1 VGISFRDAAAHGIPS
16 EVERLVKSSFYYIFI
31 QCIAKWCTWTLDQ
44 TQERTSAGDPLS
56 PFLFILAIDT
66 LQFIFQ
72 KAIDEGLL
80 SPLRERTTRIRLSLY
95 VDDAALFLNPTKADV
110 EMTIQIM
117 HMFRMASGL
126 KINTGKSSVVP
137 IRCQEIDTDDV
148 LQCLDGSRAA
158 FPINYLGLP
167 FTTRRLRIA
176 HLQLILD
183 KAAMR
188 MSGWQGNLMNIGGRR
203 ELVKTVLSAL
213 PTYLLTA
220 IKPPKKL
227 YKDLDK
233 LRRKFLLARNL
244 RLHGGKCK
252 VSWPKVYRPLN
263 RGGLGIHNLD
273 LFGTS
278 L

>member
-1 VGISFRDAAAHGIPS
+1 VGTANVGSRAPACPPFIVALRERGPTAIHGRRPRSGRGLTGFPIWRS
-16 EVERLVKSSFYYIFI
+16 
-31 QCIAKWCTWTLDQ
+31 
-44 TQERTSAGDPLS
+44 GDHFPNR
-56 PFLFILAIDT
+56 
-66 LQFIFQ
+66 
-72 KAIDEGLL
+72 LL
-80 SPLRERTTRIRLSLY
+80 SPLRERTTLSLY
-95 VDDAALFLNPTKADV
+95 VDDATLFLNPTKADV

-126 KINTGKSSVVP
+126 KINTGKSSMVP
-137 IRCQEIDTDDV
+137 IQCQEIDTDDV